1 MEGSGISFAF
11 GNIGRHINR
20 LHRELER
27 GAHQHTIGDPTHI
40 DPASFNKPTTQPTKK
55 GTYFAMDHDYHHEI
69 TPLQVITGPTDRGT
83 KKLPDFSPQRRRKSL
98 ARSLT
103 LMSRLG
109 KMLGKKDI

>member
-1 MEGSGISFAF
+1 
-11 GNIGRHINR
+11 
-20 LHRELER
+20 
-27 GAHQHTIGDPTHI
+27 
-40 DPASFNKPTTQPTKK
+40 
-55 GTYFAMDHDYHHEI
+55 MDHDYHHEI